1 MAGANQQA
9 RVASMTIGALLAVAL
24 VVRSS
29 AATVETVVVWK
40 VGSPHVGDTPNHVV
54 ASSLREE
61 SIRRGLQLAVDAFPA
76 KGFAARLL
84 DAMTRNAAPDILVF
98 NNLGVV
104 KGITTRLGRF
114 EGIGEDARI
123 DRDLVAVTGAF
134 DELLGPER
142 GWTYLIASSPNH
154 SHARTLAL
162 RPPTCPNGSSV
173 PHLPSDLAELVP
185 TLVTAYLDGNEVAV
199 GAYVDPDRLST
210 ARPGREISSAV
221 ELQPCGLW
229 GNDRLAF
236 VSVTASVHR

>member
-173 PHLPSDLAELVP
+173 PHLPSDLAELVHP
-185 TLVTAYLDGNEVAV
+185 SNRISRRERGRCRCLCRSRSSFDGQ
-199 GAYVDPDRLST
+199 
-210 ARPGREISSAV
+210 ARPGNFQRCRTAA
-221 ELQPCGLW
+221 LW
-229 GNDRLAF
+229 PVGQRQTCVRIGHGF
-236 VSVTASVHR
+236 VHR